1 MPGGGGASPIARVYV
16 RMHCGRRRT
25 TDKRARTARPR
36 APRLEVEPRG
46 PRGVVADQRPRT
58 HRIGHWEFDESLRMF
73 SHRRR
78 YLARIHTLQSA
89 VTTPCTTAPYTREDV
104 TVVTTTRAA
113 LAKTDRERNAAH
125 RATNS
130 SPNLECTRRSNYALR
145 TATPRSARLLLLSR
159 LFLLLGVVKA
169 AVGRAVEQVVVPIE
183 RSRLLQ
189 RHRRERIRAREEHPV
204 ARHHPLLALL
214 ALLALFVRGVGVQSS
229 ALAHRRVDALERVA
243 AGRSLRGLARR
254 HQSDVLPARLLLAL
268 ALRLVVALL
277 VRSFRGLAIA
287 IHETLGGAAAVGDAS
302 ALCASRLRCRL
313 RRSQLA
319 DVLLWVELHEEA
331 GVREGT
337 RVAAHCVHHDGR
349 VEERES

>member
-1 MPGGGGASPIARVYV
+1 MCMCGCTVGGDARP
-16 RMHCGRRRT
+16 T
-25 TDKRARTARPR
+25 SAPEPRARGPRASRTRSSPAQSPR
-36 APRLEVEPRG
+36 APRG
-46 PRGVVADQRPRT
+46 GVVADQRPRT

-183 RSRLLQ
+183 RSRL
-189 RHRRERIRAREEHPV
+189 HA
-204 ARHHPLLALL
+204 
-214 ALLALFVRGVGVQSS
+214 RGVGPQGAAVRARRRAAPSCCSVIDESASGLVKSTPSPGIIPSSPSSPSSLSSS
-229 ALAHRRVDALERVA
+229 A
-243 AGRSLRGLARR
+243 GSG
-254 HQSDVLPARLLLAL
+254 
-268 ALRLVVALL
+268 
-277 VRSFRGLAIA
+277 FR
-287 IHETLGGAAAVGDAS
+287 
-302 ALCASRLRCRL
+302 
-313 RRSQLA
+313 
-319 DVLLWVELHEEA
+319 
-331 GVREGT
+331 
-337 RVAAHCVHHDGR
+337 AAH
-349 VEERES
+349 SLIAA